1 MKSMNRKERILKLIV
16 EQFIQT
22 AEPVGS
28 HSLMN
33 EEGLHCSSATIR
45 NEMAELES
53 MGFLEKTHTSSGR
66 VPSAKGYRYY
76 VDHLRD
82 SVQDDEL
89 RYQIQSLFDVNQKL
103 NVEEA
108 IKNGC
113 EIISQMTNLTS
124 VVLGPD
130 AQFESLKK
138 IQLIPIDE
146 HAAVAIFVT
155 DSGHVEHRTFA
166 IPSGVSFKDLET
178 CVNVVGERIVGTP
191 ISKVVD
197 KVEALKPLLAEKIQ
211 NYEVVFKAFLEAF
224 IKFAYERVSVYGT
237 TNMFNQPEFVND
249 VERLRKF
256 VALLENDKA
265 WSSLANVEGV
275 SVKIGHENQ
284 LTEFDDL
291 SVISAEI
298 KVDDTQRGRVVLL
311 GPTRMDYQKAL
322 NAVEYL
328 QKQLNEFF
336 KITDKEDE
344 E

>member
-28 HSLMN
+28 SSLIESLN
-33 EEGLHCSSATIR
+33 CSSATIR
-45 NEMAELES
+45 NEMKELED

-66 VPSAKGYRYY
+66 VPSAQGYRYY

-82 SVQDDEL
+82 SVDDLDL
-89 RYQIQSLFDVNQKL
+89 RYQLQSLFDVNQQL

-108 IKNGC
+108 IKHGC

-130 AQFESLKK
+130 AQYESIKK
-138 IQLIPIDE
+138 IQLIPVSE
-146 HAAVAIFVT
+146 KVAVAIFVT
-155 DSGHVEHRTFA
+155 DSGHVENKTFE
-166 IPSGVSFKDLET
+166 IPTGVAFKDLET

-191 ISKVVD
+191 INKVVD
-197 KVEALKPLLAEKIQ
+197 KVEALKPILADKIQ

-224 IKFAYERVSVYGT
+224 LKFTYERVSVYGAA
-237 TNMFNQPEFVND
+237 NMFDQPEFVND
-249 VERLRKF
+249 IEKLKRLITLVES
-256 VALLENDKA
+256 DKA
-265 WSSLANVEGV
+265 WSNIDDFQGI
-275 SVKIGHENQ
+275 SVRIGSENT
-284 LTEFDDL
+284 LTEFDDV
-291 SVISAEI
+291 SVIQAEI

-311 GPTRMDYQKAL
+311 GPTRMDYHKAL
-322 NAVEYL
+322 KAVEYL
-328 QKQLNEFF
+328 QEQLNEFF
-336 KITDKEDE
+336 KFDKKKE

>member
-22 AEPVGS
+22 ADPVGS

-82 SVQDDEL
+82 NTDDDEL
-89 RYQIQSLFDVNQKL
+89 RYQIQSIFDINQKL

-108 IKNGC
+108 IKHGC

-130 AQFESLKK
+130 AQFESIKK
-138 IQLIPIDE
+138 IQLIPIDD
-146 HAAVAIFVT
+146 HSAVAIFVT
-155 DSGHVEHRTFA
+155 DSGHVENRTFE
-166 IPSGVSFKDLET
+166 IPKGVTFNDLES
-178 CVNVVGERIVGTP
+178 CVRIVADRVVGTP
-191 ISKVVD
+191 INKVVD
-197 KVEALKPLLAEKIQ
+197 KVEALKPLLAEKLS
-211 NYEVVFKAFLEAF
+211 NYEIVFKAFLEAF

-237 TNMFNQPEFVND
+237 ANMFDQPEFAND
-249 VERLRKF
+249 IEKLKRF
-256 VALLENDKA
+256 VALLENDRA
-265 WSSLANVEGV
+265 WSNIDSIEGV
-275 SVKIGHENQ
+275 SVKIGSENN

-291 SVISAEI
+291 SIISAEI

-311 GPTRMDYQKAL
+311 GPTRMDYQRAL

-328 QKQLNEFF
+328 QRQLNEFF
-336 KITDKEDE
+336 RNDE
-344 E
+344 EEE